1 MDKSIDEVLTERG
14 FEFIDSTEIGS
25 TYEVKYFNC
34 NIYVTALTEGGFEV
48 VKESL
53 AEDVPAT
60 IMKFKETDE
69 MIEFIVKK
77 WETK

>member
-1 MDKSIDEVLTERG
+1 MDKSINEILTERG
-14 FEFIDSTEIGS
+14 FEFVDSTEIG
-25 TYEVKYFNC
+25 TTLQIRYFNFT
-34 NIYVTALTEGGFEV
+34 IYVTALVEGGFEV

-60 IMKFKETDE
+60 IMKFKEPDE